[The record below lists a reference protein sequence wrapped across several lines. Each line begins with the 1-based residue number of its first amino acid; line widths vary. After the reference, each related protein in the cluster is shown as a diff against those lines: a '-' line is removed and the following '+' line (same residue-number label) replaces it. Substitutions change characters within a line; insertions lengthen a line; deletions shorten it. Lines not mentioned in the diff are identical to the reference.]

1 MTVLKKNYAIS
12 SDNKG
17 KRYLGLDLDWD
28 YENRTVH
35 ISMLDYVTDA
45 LKRFHH
51 ARPRKAQDQPH
62 AHLKTIYGAKKQYA
76 PDDDDSPPLSKA
88 DKKFVQEVTGT
99 FLYYARAVDLTMLTA
114 LGSIATQQD
123 NPTERTMQ
131 KVKQFLDYA
140 ATHPDAIITYRASN
154 RVLVGH
160 SDASYLSETKARSR
174 AGGHF
179 FMSNDSTDPPNNGAV
194 LTIAQIIKNVMS
206 SAAEAELGA
215 LFINCREAVPARHTL
230 EEMGH
235 KQPQRR
241 CKLTTPRPSAS

>member
-1 MTVLKKNYAIS
+1 MDYPDHLMTVLKKNYAIS

-45 LKRFHH
+45 ALKRFHH

-76 PDDDDSPPLSKA
+76 PDDDDSPLLSKA

-114 LGSIATQQD
+114 LGSIATQQ
-123 NPTERTMQ
+123 
-131 KVKQFLDYA
+131 
-140 ATHPDAIITYRASN
+140 S
-154 RVLVGH
+154 
-160 SDASYLSETKARSR
+160 
-174 AGGHF
+174 
-179 FMSNDSTDPPNNGAV
+179 
-194 LTIAQIIKNVMS
+194 AQYK
-206 SAAEAELGA
+206 
-215 LFINCREAVPARHTL
+215 
-230 EEMGH
+230 
-235 KQPQRR
+235 K
-241 CKLTTPRPSAS
+241 